1 MSALDIGL
9 LAVLLVAAIIGAVKG
24 LVRQL
29 GVVVAVILGVVLA
42 LKYGTAV
49 SAHLEPHIR
58 SDGAR
63 NILAPFL
70 VFLLVYMA
78 VIIATAMVHNLLHKV
93 SLGWINRTSGA
104 VFGFLTAAIP
114 LGAILLLLVA
124 YVPASHRH
132 VAESPVAFSLMR
144 GSETLLK
151 LMPDEARD
159 AFDRGKAEL
168 ERLLKHYRRL
178 PGSKNE
184 TVT

>member
-9 LAVLLVAAIIGAVKG
+9 LAVLLVAAVIGAVKG
-24 LVRQL
+24 LIRQL

-49 SAHLEPHIR
+49 SGYLEPYIR

-70 VFLLVYMA
+70 VFLVVYMA
-78 VIIATAMVHNLLHKV
+78 VIVATAMVHNLLHKV
-93 SLGWINRTSGA
+93 RLGWMNRTSGA
-104 VFGFLTAAIP
+104 VFGFLTAAVP

-124 YVPASHRH
+124 YVPASHQH
-132 VAESPVAFSLMR
+132 VADSPVAYSLMR
-144 GSETLLK
+144 GSEALLR
-151 LMPDEARD
+151 LMPVEARE
-159 AFDRGKAEL
+159 AFERGKAEL
-168 ERLLKHYRRL
+168 ERLLKRYQQL
-178 PGSKNE
+178 PGVKNE

>member
-1 MSALDIGL
+1 MNALDIGL
-9 LAVLLVAAIIGAVKG
+9 VAVLLVAATIGVVKG

-49 SAHLEPHIR
+49 SGYLEPHIR

-78 VIIATAMVHNLLHKV
+78 VIVATAMVHNLLHKV
-93 SLGWINRTSGA
+93 SLGWINRTAGA
-104 VFGFLTAAIP
+104 AFGFLTAAIP
-114 LGAILLLLVA
+114 LGAILVLLVA
-124 YVPASHRH
+124 YVPASHPH
-132 VAESPVAFSLMR
+132 VANSPVALALMQ

-151 LMPDEARD
+151 LMPDEARE
-159 AFDRGKAEL
+159 AFNQGKVEL
-168 ERLLKHYRRL
+168 ERLLRHYRHL
-178 PGSKNE
+178 PGIKNE